1 MQKQTHTTGKSNK
14 FLKKNTMEKTFTNN
28 TESVYQV
35 RAILDIKMAKLYDY
49 LDENEKYRSEIDRE
63 SNPDAYSACLR
74 EAAAIRNKIGINRT
88 VYAALGDL
96 LMEMH
101 ALGE

>member
-1 MQKQTHTTGKSNK
+1 
-14 FLKKNTMEKTFTNN
+14 MEKTLTHK

-35 RAILDIKMAKLYDY
+35 RAILDIKMAELYDY
-49 LDENEKYRSEIDRE
+49 LDENEKYRLEIDRTN
-63 SNPDAYSACLR
+63 NPEAYSACLR
-74 EAAAIRNKIGINRT
+74 EAADIKHKIGINRT
-88 VYAALGDL
+88 LYAALGDL